1 MEIFRLLVSAPE
13 GPSPRT
19 RVRRVPG
26 RGVYH
31 RAAIYTI
38 LDDALVGHVGFVSDG
53 FPHVIPMAIARDGD
67 ELLLHGSSAGRLI
80 RTLEGDAEVCV
91 SVTHLDGVIVS
102 RSVFDS
108 SMNYRS
114 VVVFGR
120 ARALTDRD
128 EKLAALRVIADHL
141 LPGRWEEARPPNEQ
155 ELKATTILALPI
167 DEASAKV
174 RTGPPQDDE
183 ADVRHARWAGE
194 IPIRTVSLP
203 PQTDPRVPDEV
214 AVPGSVHRFRQ
225 QRIPAIEAL
234 EKDVDG

>member
-1 MEIFRLLVSAPE
+1 MAGTNGEA
-13 GPSPRT
+13 PSPRT
-19 RVRRVPG
+19 RVRRVPR
-26 RGVYH
+26 RGVYD
-31 RAAIYTI
+31 RATIYAI

-53 FPHVIPMAIARDGD
+53 SPHVIPMAIARDGD

-80 RTLEGDAEVCV
+80 RALEGDAETCV

-120 ARALTDRD
+120 ARAVTDRD
-128 EKLAALRVIADHL
+128 EKLASLRVIADHL
-141 LPGRWEEARPPNEQ
+141 LPGRWDEARPPNEQ
-155 ELKATTILALPI
+155 ELKATTVLALPI

-183 ADVRHARWAGE
+183 DDVRQARWAGE

-203 PQTDPRVPDEV
+203 PQPDPRVPDEI
-214 AVPGSVHRFRQ
+214 AVPDSVRRFRQ
-225 QRIPAIEAL
+225 RRIRAIEAV
-234 EKDVDG
+234 EIDVDG